1 VSSVR
6 RKNLPTELENCD
18 QLLQK
23 FPRPGESSASERSKT
38 LVSDPSL
45 AFPHSS
51 VELQSETYE
60 HTKDLLISR
69 MCPGVQLGRYVA
81 DLDLRK
87 PQDQEQLE
95 AVAMKIGEL
104 LAEFHLRYTD
114 PMTGEPTYHTDF
126 HPSNVLYDAKTETLS
141 IIDLEGMGSLGI
153 TDDVE
158 KFERLLWGMAGERY
172 ASAFHL
178 RYTALAPKVAASRSS
193 TKSTATGMS
202 ISSED
207 LYPADASV
215 VTRLRR
221 GNSFK
226 TLSSLAVGHSGFHPQ
241 QSLVT
246 LAWLVSPFEKLT
258 EPTLWPVRKKAW
270 MLYQKGQKEC
280 WYLQHVAASVEG
292 VHLQRCE
299 EFVRKFPEVL
309 NDENL
314 AFPHSVIPLQ
324 MGIQSCGR
332 VFVANCPCNTTLE
345 QYFADCRES
354 KKDQHLKKLLFK
366 VHLAFGTYG
375 VCHSFPENALTVTF

>member
-1 VSSVR
+1 MSYIYIYHIIYPIHSLYAIYAYIDPPNRPNANVGKYTIHGAFGLRWYPDLINHGENRSFW
-6 RKNLPTELENCD
+6 NPTL
-18 QLLQK
+18 
-23 FPRPGESSASERSKT
+23 FRT

-221 GNSFK
+221 GG
-226 TLSSLAVGHSGFHPQ
+226 TWGRR
-241 QSLVT
+241 
-246 LAWLVSPFEKLT
+246 T
-258 EPTLWPVRKKAW
+258 E
-270 MLYQKGQKEC
+270 
-280 WYLQHVAASVEG
+280 
-292 VHLQRCE
+292 
-299 EFVRKFPEVL
+299 
-309 NDENL
+309 
-314 AFPHSVIPLQ
+314 
-324 MGIQSCGR
+324 
-332 VFVANCPCNTTLE
+332 
-345 QYFADCRES
+345 
-354 KKDQHLKKLLFK
+354 
-366 VHLAFGTYG
+366 
-375 VCHSFPENALTVTF
+375 